1 MEQRLAREEGPARA
15 VAELVEPVIEDMGY
29 RLVRVRV
36 TGENGATLQIF
47 AERPD
52 GTMTIEDCET
62 LSRAISPLLDVE
74 DPMPGEYMLE
84 VSSPGIDRP
93 LVRLED
99 FDRWAGHQA
108 RIELVAGIE
117 GRRRFRG
124 ILLGTEDDR
133 VKVRLDDA
141 GRDEEATVSLPF
153 GDIGEARLV
162 MTDALIRESL
172 ARGTHGNGRDEA
184 GE

>member
-1 MEQRLAREEGPARA
+1 MSERGMDERLAREEGPARI
-15 VAELVEPVIEDMGY
+15 VAGLVEPVIEDMGY

-36 TGENGATLQIF
+36 TGQNGATLQIM

-52 GTMTIEDCET
+52 GTMTIDDCET
-62 LSRAISPLLDVE
+62 VSRAVSPLLDVE

-99 FDRWAGHQA
+99 FDRWSGHQA
-108 RIELVAGIE
+108 RVELVAGLE

-124 ILLGTEDDR
+124 VLLGTETDEGS
-133 VKVRLDDA
+133 VTLRLDED
-141 GRDEEATVSLPF
+141 GETVSLAF
-153 GDIGEARLV
+153 ADIAEARLV
-162 MTDALIRESL
+162 MTDALIKESL
-172 ARGTHGNGRDEA
+172 ARGMHGDDRN
-184 GE
+184 

>member
-1 MEQRLAREEGPARA
+1 MDERLAREEGPARI
-15 VAELVEPVIEDMGY
+15 VAGLVEPVIEDMGY

-36 TGENGATLQIF
+36 TGENGATLQIM

-52 GTMTIEDCET
+52 GTMTIDDCET
-62 LSRAISPLLDVE
+62 VSRAVSPLLDVE

-99 FDRWAGHQA
+99 FDRWSGHQA
-108 RIELVAGIE
+108 RVELVAGLE

-124 ILLGTEDDR
+124 VLLGTEADDGA
-133 VKVRLDDA
+133 VTLRLDED
-141 GRDEEATVSLPF
+141 GETVSLAF
-153 GDIGEARLV
+153 GDIAEARLV
-162 MTDALIRESL
+162 MTDALIKESL
-172 ARGTHGNGRDEA
+172 ARGMHGDDRN
-184 GE
+184 